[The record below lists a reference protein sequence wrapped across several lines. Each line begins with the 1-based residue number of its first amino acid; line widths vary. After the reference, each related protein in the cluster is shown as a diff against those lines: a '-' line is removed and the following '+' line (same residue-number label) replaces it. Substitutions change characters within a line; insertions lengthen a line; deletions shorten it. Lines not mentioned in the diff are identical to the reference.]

1 MKAGWTTERLGDL
14 AEFKPPKREARKQL
28 SGTAEVTFL
37 PMEDLGVAVKYPVP
51 THVRRLDEVV
61 GSYTY
66 FADGDLLLAKIT
78 PCFENGKLGIARG
91 LRNGIGFGSSEFLVI
106 RPGPSLSGEWLFY
119 FLSQD
124 CFREEGASQM
134 GGAVGQQRLPREFV
148 EQSEIPLPP
157 LSEQRRIVALLD
169 EAFAG
174 LATAAANAERN
185 LDNARELF
193 ESHLAEVFSRRGDGW
208 LETTLGSEIDL
219 LSGFAFKSAGYTTSP
234 GGVRL
239 LRGDN
244 IIQGSL
250 RWEDEKRWPA
260 HDVADYARFG
270 LLSGDVV
277 LAMDRP
283 WVKAG
288 LKRAQ
293 ITQQDLPCLLV
304 QRTARLRA
312 GEMMTSRFLYF
323 LVSSDSFVRH
333 IVGGQTGSGVPHI
346 SGQQIRDFRF
356 ARPPLK
362 VQEDIAAQLDS
373 LSDETERLSRLYEQ
387 RQAALAALKRSLLH
401 HAFSGNL

>member
-1 MKAGWTTERLGDL
+1 
-14 AEFKPPKREARKQL
+14 
-28 SGTAEVTFL
+28 
-37 PMEDLGVAVKYPVP
+37 MEHIESHTGRFIGSRSPHAVKSA
-51 THVRRLDEVV
+51 TFRFSSAHVLYGRLRPYLNKAIAPDFEGHCSTEIFPLKPSPAVDRQ
-61 GSYTY
+61 YLLY
-66 FADGDLLLAKIT
+66 WLLADETTNRINET
-78 PCFENGKLGIARG
+78 CSGARMPRADMNEVLGFA
-91 LRNGIGFGSSEFLVI
+91 F
-106 RPGPSLSGEWLFY
+106 
-119 FLSQD
+119 
-124 CFREEGASQM
+124 
-134 GGAVGQQRLPREFV
+134 
-148 EQSEIPLPP
+148 PLPP
-157 LSEQRRIVALLD
+157 LPEQRRIVALLD

-208 LETTLGSEIDL
+208 VETTLGSEIDL

-234 GGVRL
+234 SGVRL

-260 HDVADYARFG
+260 HDVAHYARFA
-270 LLSGDVV
+270 LLTGDVV

-293 ITQQDLPCLLV
+293 ITGQDLPCLLV

-312 GEMMTSRFLYF
+312 GEMMISRFLYF
-323 LVSSDSFVRH
+323 LVSSDSFVQH
-333 IVGGQTGSGVPHI
+333 IVGVQTGSGVPHI

-362 VQEDIAAQLDS
+362 AQQNIAAQLDS

-387 RQAALAALKRSLLH
+387 RQAALAELKKSLLH
-401 HAFSGNL
+401 QAFSGSL

>member
-1 MKAGWTTERLGDL
+1 VKAGWTTKRLGELCGIELGKTPARAVAAYWDPDRRTDNVWLSIADLQRAEGKVATDSKEYLSDLGAALCKPVQRGTLMVSFKLTLGRLAFAGRKLFTNEAIASLVILDERLISK
-14 AEFKPPKREARKQL
+14 EFLYWYLQAFDWHKAGEGEEKIK
-28 SGTAEVTFL
+28 
-37 PMEDLGVAVKYPVP
+37 GVALNK
-51 THVRRLDEVV
+51 
-61 GSYTY
+61 
-66 FADGDLLLAKIT
+66 ALLREL
-78 PCFENGKLGIARG
+78 
-91 LRNGIGFGSSEFLVI
+91 LVHF
-106 RPGPSLSGEWLFY
+106 P
-119 FLSQD
+119 
-124 CFREEGASQM
+124 
-134 GGAVGQQRLPREFV
+134 
-148 EQSEIPLPP
+148 PLP
-157 LSEQRRIVALLD
+157 EQRRIVALLD

-208 LETTLGSEIDL
+208 VETTLGSEIDL

-234 GGVRL
+234 SGVRL

-260 HDVADYARFG
+260 HDVADYARFA
-270 LLSGDVV
+270 LLTGDVV

-293 ITQQDLPCLLV
+293 ITGQDLPCLLV

-312 GEMMTSRFLYF
+312 GEMMSSRFLYF
-323 LVSSDSFVRH
+323 LLSSDSFVQH
-333 IVGGQTGSGVPHI
+333 IVGVQTGSGVPHI
-346 SGQQIRDFRF
+346 SGQQIKDFRF

-362 VQEDIAAQLDS
+362 AQQDIAAQLDS
-373 LSDETERLSRLYEQ
+373 LSDQAGRLSRLYEEK
-387 RQAALAALKRSLLH
+387 QAALAALKRSLLH
-401 HAFSGNL
+401 QAFNGEL